1 MSLRFLK
8 SKFFDDIVIAWRD
21 VYIILMQVRYRDNTI
36 RVKHYIYF
44 SPIRYLALR
53 KLYWP

>member
-36 RVKHYIYF
+36 RVKQYIYF
-44 SPIRYLALR
+44 APIRYLALR